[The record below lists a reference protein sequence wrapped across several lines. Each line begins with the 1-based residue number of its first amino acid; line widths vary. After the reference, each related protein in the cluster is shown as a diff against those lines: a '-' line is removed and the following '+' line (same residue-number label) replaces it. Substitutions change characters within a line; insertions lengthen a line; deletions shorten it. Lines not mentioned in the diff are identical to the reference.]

1 MSFLRFISKE
11 MQRPTNYGWF
21 HLLFLGL
28 VIGFAV
34 LICMLYKN
42 CREKTFRRIIL
53 IGWILIF
60 LFELY
65 KQIVFSYSESNNLA
79 VWDYQWYA
87 FPYQMCSSTLYLLP
101 IVIFVKDCKL
111 RDAVISYLSI
121 FVLFAGICV
130 MIYPND
136 VFVNMIGINLQT
148 MIHHGLQVI
157 FGVFFIVYNRRK
169 WNLKY
174 FLLSLIVLGVMIA
187 SALLLNLI
195 VPIFVKNET
204 FNMFYISPYFD
215 CTLPILS
222 GIYSKVPYLVFLLIY
237 TIGFALA
244 GLLVFGVAYYIINF
258 AKVNTFIKDKFYQIK
273 VKIQKSKRNE

>member
-1 MSFLRFISKE
+1 

-28 VIGFAV
+28 VIGFTI
-34 LICMLYKN
+34 LICLLYKN
-42 CREKTFRRIIL
+42 CREKTFRRIVL

-65 KQIVFSYSESNNLA
+65 KQIVFSYNESNDLA

-111 RDAVISYLSI
+111 RDAVMSYLSI

-148 MIHHGLQVI
+148 MIHHGLQVV
-157 FGVFFIVYNRRK
+157 FGVFFIVYNRKK
-169 WNLKY
+169 WNFKY
-174 FLLSLIVLGVMIA
+174 FLSGVIVLGVMIA

-195 VPIFVKNET
+195 VPTFVKDET

-222 GIYSKVPYLVFLLIY
+222 GIYNKVPYLIFLLIY
-237 TIGFALA
+237 ALGFALA

-258 AKVNTFIKDKFYQIK
+258 AKFNTLIKDKFIGIK
-273 VKIQKSKRNE
+273 NNLHKREKKE

>member
-28 VIGFAV
+28 VIGFTV

-101 IVIFVKDCKL
+101 IVIFVKDYKL

-157 FGVFFIVYNRRK
+157 FGIFFIVYNRKK
-169 WNLKY
+169 WND
-174 FLLSLIVLGVMIA
+174 
-187 SALLLNLI
+187 LLN
-195 VPIFVKNET
+195 VGYAYNPG
-204 FNMFYISPYFD
+204 YISPEMDEKYATNAPKENAPVISLETAMYERD
-215 CTLPILS
+215 TLDTDKALE
-222 GIYSKVPYLVFLLIY
+222 LL
-237 TIGFALA
+237 
-244 GLLVFGVAYYIINF
+244 
-258 AKVNTFIKDKFYQIK
+258 
-273 VKIQKSKRNE
+273 KSLEN